1 MKENMD
7 NDNSNEFANL
17 SETKHHE
24 KIQNKN
30 QTSKNLI
37 SKEKEPKIYPKKN
50 IIIFAKKSEILI

>member
-17 SETKHHE
+17 SETKPHE

-30 QTSKNLI
+30 QTK
-37 SKEKEPKIYPKKN
+37 
-50 IIIFAKKSEILI
+50 